1 MDAFLPDSPALS
13 QRGRVYIAELAW
25 RLLLRDLASG
35 RLFIMLLASLIAV
48 ASTVSVNLLV
58 TRVEQVL
65 VAESSALLAADIAI
79 VTNDPPPPRY
89 ERDARALGLDTA
101 RIASMRSVVSHEDQ
115 LELVRLKAVDSN
127 YPLRGWFDVA
137 DKPFEAST
145 RVDSGPERGEAW
157 ADAKLFQLLVAEI
170 GDTVTVGRTPLRLSK
185 LLVLEPDRGGDLF
198 SIAPRLLMHHDDL
211 VKTGLIVTGSRV
223 QYRTLI
229 AGPAATVSR
238 YRDALDLPPGHTV
251 LDPRTAR
258 PEMRSAFT
266 QAERF
271 LALAAFSGVL
281 LAAIG
286 IALAA
291 SSYSEHHET
300 TTAIVKTLGLT
311 RREVSTLFFFELV
324 YLALL
329 ATSLGDALAYVVHG
343 FLIEQ
348 FSPNIAASGVGI
360 PLIPFLH
367 GGLIAVVAL
376 VGFGLPSL
384 IRLSEI
390 PVMTILARDRVAVT
404 RPALATTA
412 AMLGSILLIAP
423 WHVGNPNLI
432 ALTLLGM
439 LGSAVVLA
447 TGAYVMVRLMGRL
460 RARTSMTWRFG
471 LANIARR
478 ARLSVLQSTAVGLG
492 IAIILLL
499 GLVRDE
505 LMQQWSERLPP
516 DAPNHFLINVQGD
529 EVSSVTAFLR
539 ERDLGATRFYPMVR
553 GRLTSINA
561 RAVDAEDYPEPRA
574 RRLVDREFNLSWAE
588 TMKPDNRLVA
598 GRWWNDAVADGELS
612 VEEGIAETLGIAL
625 GDILVFTVAGSPVKG
640 QVTSLRHVDW
650 DNFDVNFFVVMNS
663 ALLQGEP
670 ATYITSFR
678 LPPARQSLMGELV
691 TRYPSVT
698 VIDVD
703 ALMRQV
709 RNVMDRVSSALL
721 GVFLF
726 ALGAGLL
733 VLAAAVQA
741 SQRERALDTVLLK
754 TLGASHRFIRRTM
767 LLELTLLGL
776 LAGFVA
782 SCGAI
787 GTGWILAQTVLDI
800 PYYPGWH
807 IPVLGIVGG
816 VAGVTLV
823 GMTVL
828 GKVLRQSV
836 MSGLRESL

>member
-1 MDAFLPDSPALS
+1 MPDTPALP
-13 QRGRVYIAELAW
+13 QRGRVYIAQLAW

-89 ERDARALGLDTA
+89 EQDARALGLDTA
-101 RIASMRSVVSHEDQ
+101 RIASMRSVVTHEDK

-127 YPLRGWFDVA
+127 YPLRGRLDVA
-137 DKPFEAST
+137 EKPFAAST

-157 ADAKLFQLLVAEI
+157 ADTKLFQLLGAEI
-170 GDTVTVGRTPLRLSK
+170 GDKVMVGRMPLQLSK
-185 LLVLEPDRGGDLF
+185 LVVLEPDRGGDLF
-198 SIAPRLLMHHDDL
+198 SIAPRLLMHQNDL
-211 VKTGLIVTGSRV
+211 KETGLIVAGSRV
-223 QYRTLI
+223 HYRTLI

-238 YRDALDLPPGHTV
+238 YRDGLDLPPGHTV

-281 LAAIG
+281 LATIG

-291 SSYSEHHET
+291 YSYSEHHET

-311 RREVSTLFFFELV
+311 QREVSTLFFFELV

-329 ATSLGDALAYVVHG
+329 ATSLGDALAYFVHG
-343 FLIEQ
+343 FLIDQ
-348 FSPNIAASGVGI
+348 FSPNIIASGVGI
-360 PLIPFLH
+360 PLIPLLH

-384 IRLSEI
+384 MRLSEI
-390 PVMTILARDRVAVT
+390 PVMAILARDRVAVT
-404 RPALATTA
+404 RPALATAA

-432 ALTLLGM
+432 ALTLSGM

-447 TGAYVMVRLMGRL
+447 AGAYVMVRLMGRL
-460 RARTSMTWRFG
+460 RGRTSMTWRFG

-529 EVSSVTAFLR
+529 EVSSLTAFLR
-539 ERDLGATRFYPMVR
+539 GRGLGATRFYPMVR
-553 GRLTSINA
+553 GRLTSING

-625 GDILVFTVAGSPVKG
+625 GDVLVFTVAGNPVKG
-640 QVTSLRHVDW
+640 LVASLRHVDW
-650 DNFDVNFFVVMNS
+650 DNFEVNFFVVANS

-678 LPPARQSLMGELV
+678 LPQARQSLMGELV

-709 RNVMDRVSSALL
+709 RNVMDRVSGALM

-754 TLGASHRFIRRTM
+754 TLGASHSFIRRTM

-776 LAGFVA
+776 LAGCVA
-782 SCGAI
+782 SFGAI

-800 PYYPGWH
+800 PYHPGWR
-807 IPVLGIVGG
+807 IPALGLVGG

-828 GKVLRQSV
+828 GKVLRQPV
-836 MSGLRESL
+836 MSGLRESF